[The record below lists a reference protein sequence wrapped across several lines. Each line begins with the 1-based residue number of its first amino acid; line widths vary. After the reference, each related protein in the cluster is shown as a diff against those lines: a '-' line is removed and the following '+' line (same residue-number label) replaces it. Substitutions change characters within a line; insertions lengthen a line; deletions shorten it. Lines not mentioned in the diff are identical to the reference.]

1 MDVLVAFRD
10 VVVVDAADSVMF
22 DADVVGEFPASS
34 LAVPVVVAAV
44 PSSVVVAAVPSSDV
58 GAAVVVFVGSSL
70 ASRKPAVSISLRP
83 SRGIRAAN
91 VIRPGTRRMI
101 NASNGKNRILSRY

>member
-44 PSSVVVAAVPSSDV
+44 PSSDG

>member
-44 PSSVVVAAVPSSDV
+44 PSSDV

-70 ASRKPAVSISLRP
+70 DFPASITGYPRCKCDQ
-83 SRGIRAAN
+83 
-91 VIRPGTRRMI
+91 TRHQEDDQCQQWEESHI
-101 NASNGKNRILSRY
+101 VEILKSKWEEYVTR

>member
-22 DADVVGEFPASS
+22 DADLVGEFPASS
-34 LAVPVVVAAV
+34 LAVP
-44 PSSVVVAAVPSSDV
+44 VVVAAVPSSDV

>member
-34 LAVPVVVAAV
+34 LAVP
-44 PSSVVVAAVPSSDV
+44 VVVAAVPSSDV

>member
-44 PSSVVVAAVPSSDV
+44 PSSDV

-70 ASRKPAVSISLRP
+70 ASRKPAVSIALRP